1 MSPEP
6 LRATV
11 AARRLG
17 MPTSELLRLIHDR
30 QIRYVMVDG
39 IAHVPDDAIV
49 EYQDERG
56 FIEMGSAAMSDAEV
70 LRPAEAAQRLRV
82 RTLVVIEA
90 MYERPASSRGQGAAS
105 A

>member
-1 MSPEP
+1 M
-6 LRATV
+6 T
-11 AARRLG
+11 
-17 MPTSELLRLIHDR
+17 TSELLRLIHDR

-82 RTLVVIEA
+82 RTLVVISTD
-90 MYERPASSRGQGAAS
+90 ERRGGKEGVSQCRYRWSRVHNKKKQKK
-105 A
+105 